1 MGKYPTYLHTPFL
14 LLTLVLFTALG
25 TLFAVSLRPR
35 FAALFPDT
43 NDISE
48 AIKAGL
54 RVLDKVANINSILQ
68 QCNQYF
74 TKLQA
79 LAEARTSEAIDL
91 VGHRQVPFAEAPHH
105 EQDQEEVGAEAIN
118 ARIFG
123 EWDDISGIADVF
135 NDSLLPEFDADF
147 FGGL

>member
-1 MGKYPTYLHTPFL
+1 MVGKYPTYSHRFL

-35 FAALFPDT
+35 FANLFLDN

-54 RVLDKVANINSILQ
+54 RVLGKVANINSILK

-79 LAEARTSEAIDL
+79 LAEARATETMAL
-91 VGHRQVPFAEAPHH
+91 TEPHQIIPEPLPH
-105 EQDQEEVGAEAIN
+105 EQVQEQDSVEALN

-123 EWDDISGIADVF
+123 EWDDFSGIADVF
-135 NDSLLPEFDADF
+135 SDSLLPEFDAGF
-147 FGGL
+147 FSGF